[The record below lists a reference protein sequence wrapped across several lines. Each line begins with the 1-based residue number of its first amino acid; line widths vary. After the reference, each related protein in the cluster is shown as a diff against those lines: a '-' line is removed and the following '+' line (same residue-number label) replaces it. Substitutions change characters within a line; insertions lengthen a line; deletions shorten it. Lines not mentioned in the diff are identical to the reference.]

1 MLGLEV
7 PPLRSERRESR
18 DSLVAATTTSC
29 SPVALAWCPPQPP
42 ATRLWPQIPAKL
54 ESAISWVS

>member
-18 DSLVAATTTSC
+18 DSLVAATTTSY
-29 SPVALAWCPPQPP
+29 SPVALAWCPSTSGYTTM
-42 ATRLWPQIPAKL
+42 AANTRQAGKRHP
-54 ESAISWVS
+54 VSL